1 MRQLRQTSDN
11 FLKVEV
17 VVLLQQDEAIGG
29 AEAEVRLVRQHER
42 RQQVD
47 RF

>member
-1 MRQLRQTSDN
+1 MFCTSGN
-11 FLKVEV
+11 FLVVEV
-17 VVLLQQDEAIGG
+17 VELLQRDEAVGG
-29 AEAEVRLVRQHER
+29 PEAEVRLVRQHER

>member
-17 VVLLQQDEAIGG
+17 VVLLQRDEAIGG
-29 AEAEVRLVRQHER
+29 AEAEVRLVRKHER
-42 RQQVD
+42 
-47 RF
+47 